1 MYYIQHSHQS
11 VYRGV
16 SCVSILLNTGGP
28 LDMRILLMLLLKKI
42 WAEMKEPMLEY
53 LRWTLEFLSWKSNMG
68 FQLQPRNSE
77 AREPTTNYYL
87 FPQLSNSVFQT
98 QKNYNCLRMNSYLQ
112 INSSSIYRF
121 LCFILFVTRSQPYN
135 FELGIIISQIFSC

>member
-1 MYYIQHSHQS
+1 M
-11 VYRGV
+11 YRGV

-87 FPQLSNSVFQT
+87 FP
-98 QKNYNCLRMNSYLQ
+98 
-112 INSSSIYRF
+112 
-121 LCFILFVTRSQPYN
+121 
-135 FELGIIISQIFSC
+135 